1 MSIYEYSGVRLTQ
14 AHGHEVVAA
23 GGEALQPGLAVPD
36 HPRDVPGLHPRPDQL
51 GQLQL
56 ADAAQDLIGRE
67 RVGRGFDARPR
78 PPYRRGLSLSFVFS
92 VKYFLLVPVGGYFSQ
107 YLLVDTGVYSQ

>member
-1 MSIYEYSGVRLTQ
+1 MSIYEYSSIEYSGVRLTQ
-14 AHGHEVVAA
+14 AHGHEVVAG

-36 HPRDVPGLHPRPDQL
+36 HPGDVPGLHPRPDQL

-67 RVGRGFDARPR
+67 RAGSHRRELRAVWRG
-78 PPYRRGLSLSFVFS
+78 SS
-92 VKYFLLVPVGGYFSQ
+92 VRYPSTASVP
-107 YLLVDTGVYSQ
+107 